1 MTGWKKSEPV
11 IQVDKASRYF
21 GEDCVLKEAE
31 LTLYEGQVCGIVGN
45 NGSGKTVLMKCIC
58 GFLTDLTG
66 FRNLEILAF
75 MNRRITPVQIRLIMK
90 KVGLDPGF
98 WSR

>member
-45 NGSGKTVLMKCIC
+45 
-58 GFLTDLTG
+58 TDQEKQ
-66 FRNLEILAF
+66 F
-75 MNRRITPVQIRLIMK
+75 
-90 KVGLDPGF
+90 
-98 WSR
+98 